1 MVLRCAIVVISFTF
15 LLFRRLLAII
25 VVLVVFVVDDD
36 DNNNLYCFIFLYGC
50 TFISTKLV
58 VPICKAISPTIGSVS
73 TSMVRPI

>member
-36 DNNNLYCFIFLYGC
+36 DDDDDDNNLNCFIFLYGC

-58 VPICKAISPTIGSVS
+58 VSY
-73 TSMVRPI
+73 M